1 MQGVFIPVFVG
12 RLLGLLALI
21 SLGLSSHA
29 G

>member
-1 MQGVFIPVFVG
+1 MKGVVIPVFVG
-12 RLLGLLALI
+12 RLLGLLGLI